1 MTETLRALAIC
12 SAAAIGLMARSA
24 VAEVRIRQDATYQT
38 IGISGLTNRD
48 ASCSTE
54 NVSGLIVRRTFDADA
69 MTVEGFVVERADHI
83 RRYVNV
89 FVPPNLDRVT
99 HEAVLTGLQRLTWEG
114 RIVVSVAQA
123 CGSGPVLTLDRVQ

>member
-12 SAAAIGLMARSA
+12 SAAAIGLVARSA

-69 MTVEGFVVERADHI
+69 MTVEGFVVERADYI
-83 RRYVNV
+83 RRYVQ
-89 FVPPNLDRVT
+89 RVRAAEPRPR
-99 HEAVLTGLQRLTWEG
+99 H
-114 RIVVSVAQA
+114 
-123 CGSGPVLTLDRVQ
+123 P